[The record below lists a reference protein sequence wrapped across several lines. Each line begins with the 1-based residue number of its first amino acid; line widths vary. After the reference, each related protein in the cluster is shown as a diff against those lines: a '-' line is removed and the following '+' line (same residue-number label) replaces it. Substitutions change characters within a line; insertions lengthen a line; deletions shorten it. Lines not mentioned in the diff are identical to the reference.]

1 MFDLLISNADFKKR
15 EGNVETYEIV
25 KTGMLELL
33 WLEPRRKSAL
43 ITKWV
48 QWFYFRSCGFSFN
61 FRYLGYW
68 ELWFDGLLNK
78 LRWGTLMQGFLVN

>member
-33 WLEPRRKSAL
+33 
-43 ITKWV
+43 
-48 QWFYFRSCGFSFN
+48 
-61 FRYLGYW
+61 
-68 ELWFDGLLNK
+68 
-78 LRWGTLMQGFLVN
+78 